1 MDVKYC
7 DTSKLSIRQIDK
19 ASAKKMVVKYHYS
32 KLWTKCSVALGLF
45 RKTGNEHSFFDEAE
59 EEMVGVI
66 VYGDPIGRLTGQ
78 SISDE
83 IERTEVLELT
93 RLFIH
98 DGYGSNIES
107 WFISQSFNWLRK
119 FRTEIKALVS
129 YASPVEGHSGT
140 IYQAT
145 NWIYQGNN
153 NRWNDGWIFKFD
165 EEARLPFTLSNRWM
179 HGRTIFPYFKTNDPY
194 EIQKQVNKTF
204 WIRKELQKHRY
215 VYILAGKKHKKKIM
229 KTLKHETLPYP
240 KSRDTNESEIIRM
253 EPVNE

>member
-1 MDVKYC
+1 MDKYC

-19 ASAKKMVVKYHYS
+19 PTAKKMVVKYHYS

-45 RKTGNEHSFFDEAE
+45 HKTGNEHSFFDEAE

-83 IERTEVLELT
+83 IKRTEVLELT

-145 NWIYQGNN
+145 NWIYQGN
-153 NRWNDGWIFKFD
+153 RIRPNDSWLYKW
-165 EEARLPFTLSNRWM
+165 EEDGEWQ
-179 HGRTIFPYFKTNDPY
+179 HGRTIFPYYGTNNIEKLRNLVPKD
-194 EIQKQVNKTF
+194 F
-204 WIRKELQKHRY
+204 WIKKELRKHRY
-215 VYILAGKKHKKKIM
+215 VYFNCNKRRKKELIAKLKYKI
-229 KTLKHETLPYP
+229 ESYP
-240 KSRDTNESEIIRM
+240 KAL
-253 EPVNE
+253 VN

>member
-1 MDVKYC
+1 MDKYC

-19 ASAKKMVVKYHYS
+19 PTAKKMVVKYHYS

-45 RKTGNEHSFFDEAE
+45 HKTGKEHSFFDEAE
-59 EEMVGVI
+59 EKMIGVI

-83 IERTEVLELT
+83 IKRTEVLELT

-119 FRTEIKALVS
+119 NKSEIKALIS

-145 NWIYQGNN
+145 NWIYQGN
-153 NRWNDGWIFKFD
+153 RIRPNDSWLFKW
-165 EEARLPFTLSNRWM
+165 EEEGEWQ
-179 HGRTIFPYFKTNDPY
+179 HGRTIFPYYGTNNIEKLRNLVPKD
-194 EIQKQVNKTF
+194 F
-204 WIRKELQKHRY
+204 WVKKELRKHRY
-215 VYILAGKKHKKKIM
+215 VYLLGNKKEIKKAKEGLKYPSLSYPKVQDIKSVEVKKI
-229 KTLKHETLPYP
+229 K
-240 KSRDTNESEIIRM
+240 
-253 EPVNE
+253 VNQ

>member
-1 MDVKYC
+1 MTNYC

-19 ASAKKMVVKYHYS
+19 PTAKKMVIKYHYS

-45 RKTGNEHSFFDEAE
+45 IDTGKEHSFFDESE
-59 EEMVGVI
+59 EKMIGVI

-83 IERTEVLELT
+83 IKRTEVLELT

-119 FRTEIKALVS
+119 NKPEIKALVS

-165 EEARLPFTLSNRWM
+165 EEARLPWTLSDRWI

-215 VYILAGKKHKKKIM
+215 VYILANKKQKKKIM

-240 KSRDTNESEIIRM
+240 KSRDTDESEIITL
-253 EPVNE
+253 EPLNEV